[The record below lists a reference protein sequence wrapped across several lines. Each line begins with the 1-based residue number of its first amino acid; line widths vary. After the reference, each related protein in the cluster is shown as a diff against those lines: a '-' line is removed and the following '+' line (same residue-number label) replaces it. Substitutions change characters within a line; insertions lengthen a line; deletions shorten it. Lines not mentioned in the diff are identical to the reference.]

1 MESDRYICVRETSPH
16 NSIVII
22 DMAMPSQ
29 PLRRPITADSALMNP
44 NTRILALKAQI
55 PGTTQDHLQ
64 IFNIEAKTK
73 VKSHQMPVQ
82 VVFWKWITPK
92 LLGLVTQTSVYH
104 WSIEG
109 DSEPAK
115 MFDRTANLAN
125 NQIINY
131 RCDPAEKWLMLIGIA
146 PGAPE
151 RPQLVKGNMQL
162 FSVGQQRSQAL
173 EAHAASFATIKVPG
187 NENPSTLICFASKAT
202 NAGQITSKLTV
213 AALGAQPGKP
223 GFSMQQAD
231 LLFPPDFQDDFPVAM
246 QISQK
251 YGLVYLITKLG
262 LLFVY
267 DLETAT
273 PVYRNRISPD
283 PIFLTAESSTTGGFY
298 AITRRGQV
306 LHATVNDA
314 TLVTF
319 VSGQLNNLELAVNLA
334 KRANLPGA
342 ENLFYQ
348 DDPQEST
355 TPSKSSMDGPSSDHA
370 EASRSS
376 HLNSYLSA
384 TDPMAMTIQEL
395 HRITDGFS
403 EKRLLGKGG
412 FGTVYKGIFDNGEVI
427 AVKKLHNMPGLVED
441 QFKNE
446 LLNLMAVKHQNII
459 RLVGYCSEA
468 KQIVG
473 EHEGKKYLFYREERA
488 LCLEYL
494 QGGNLEELLSDGSR
508 KIDWEECYKIIKGIC
523 QGINHLHT
531 GSKDPIY
538 HLDLK
543 PANILLDRN
552 RIPKI
557 GDFGLSR
564 LLPSTETFVTK
575 TYSGT
580 TLPKTGP
587 RRCSQKQC

>member
-1 MESDRYICVRETSPH
+1 
-16 NSIVII
+16 
-22 DMAMPSQ
+22 
-29 PLRRPITADSALMNP
+29 
-44 NTRILALKAQI
+44 
-55 PGTTQDHLQ
+55 
-64 IFNIEAKTK
+64 
-73 VKSHQMPVQ
+73 
-82 VVFWKWITPK
+82 
-92 LLGLVTQTSVYH
+92 
-104 WSIEG
+104 
-109 DSEPAK
+109 
-115 MFDRTANLAN
+115 
-125 NQIINY
+125 
-131 RCDPAEKWLMLIGIA
+131 
-146 PGAPE
+146 
-151 RPQLVKGNMQL
+151 
-162 FSVGQQRSQAL
+162 
-173 EAHAASFATIKVPG
+173 
-187 NENPSTLICFASKAT
+187 
-202 NAGQITSKLTV
+202 
-213 AALGAQPGKP
+213 
-223 GFSMQQAD
+223 
-231 LLFPPDFQDDFPVAM
+231 
-246 QISQK
+246 
-251 YGLVYLITKLG
+251 
-262 LLFVY
+262 
-267 DLETAT
+267 
-273 PVYRNRISPD
+273 
-283 PIFLTAESSTTGGFY
+283 
-298 AITRRGQV
+298 
-306 LHATVNDA
+306 
-314 TLVTF
+314 
-319 VSGQLNNLELAVNLA
+319 
-334 KRANLPGA
+334 
-342 ENLFYQ
+342 
-348 DDPQEST
+348 
-355 TPSKSSMDGPSSDHA
+355 
-370 EASRSS
+370 
-376 HLNSYLSA
+376 
-384 TDPMAMTIQEL
+384 MAMTIQEL

-446 LLNLMAVKHQNII
+446 LLNLMTVKHQNII

-580 TLPKTGP
+580 TGYMPPEYMHRRQISSKFDVFSLGYRKLVPEGAVKNNVDRKITGNSEMHQDSAKM
-587 RRCSQKQC
+587 CGGKSSEEAYYN